1 VEQRVQDLLSRMSLD
16 EKVGQLNQ
24 RLFGWECYRREGD
37 RIELTDKLAAEA
49 KHWHGIGAIYGLL
62 RADPWSGMTWQT
74 GIVPDKRVEVLNR
87 VQALVLENS
96 RWKIPALF
104 STEAPHG
111 HMALGGTI
119 LPTAIGIGSTWDP
132 ELYREAAHAVAA
144 EVRLSGEHLALLSAL
159 DVARDPRWGRT
170 EECYGEDPT
179 LVAAMARAA
188 TLGTQGDRPGD
199 LAQPD
204 RAVAVLKCLAGQGGV
219 LGGHNG
225 SASNFGPR
233 ELREIHLPP
242 ARAGVAAGAL
252 GIMAAYNE
260 IDGVPCCGNP
270 DLLRTLL
277 RHDWGFSGLVMSDG
291 FALDNLRQQTGTIE
305 AAGILGL
312 MSGVDLGLWGD
323 AFRTLGDSVRAGRL
337 DEREID
343 RAAAHVLRVKFE
355 LGLFEHPFVDDHP
368 AALAA
373 AQARAREANLKLARE
388 SLVLLRNVGGV
399 LPLKKGLK
407 RIAVIGPNA
416 DNIYAQLGDYTPP
429 QRDGDCTTVLA
440 GLRALVGPQTEVVY
454 APGCPHRR
462 EDASGI
468 PAAVSLAQSADAV
481 VVVVGGSSNRYA
493 GAKYAVTG
501 AADVDDSSREMDCG
515 EGVDVASL
523 DLGGELRSLVQAL
536 QATGVPLVV
545 VLIQGRPYSIP
556 WMAEHCPAILCAWYP
571 GQEGGRAIAEALLG
585 EVNPS
590 GRLPISIPR
599 SSGQLPVCYDYK
611 IKGDAAYYD
620 MKGTPL
626 WSFGHGLSY
635 TTFALSNLRLSTPT
649 STAAELNAGGGVTVT
664 VEVANTGDRP
674 GTETVQVYL
683 HGIESSITRRVREL
697 KQFAR
702 VALEAGESRTVTFRL
717 GREELAIWGPDMKF
731 AVGPG
736 LNEILVQGGAC
747 GPLSANLRVE

>member
-1 VEQRVQDLLSRMSLD
+1 
-16 EKVGQLNQ
+16 
-24 RLFGWECYRREGD
+24 
-37 RIELTDKLAAEA
+37 
-49 KHWHGIGAIYGLL
+49 
-62 RADPWSGMTWQT
+62 
-74 GIVPDKRVEVLNR
+74 
-87 VQALVLENS
+87 
-96 RWKIPALF
+96 
-104 STEAPHG
+104 
-111 HMALGGTI
+111 
-119 LPTAIGIGSTWDP
+119 
-132 ELYREAAHAVAA
+132 
-144 EVRLSGEHLALLSAL
+144 
-159 DVARDPRWGRT
+159 
-170 EECYGEDPT
+170 
-179 LVAAMARAA
+179 
-188 TLGTQGDRPGD
+188 LGTQGDRPGD

-343 RAAAHVLRVKFE
+343 RAAARVLRVKFA

-373 AQARAREANLKLARE
+373 ARARAREANLKLARE

-468 PAAVSLAQSADAV
+468 PAAVALAQSADAV

-523 DLGGELRSLVQAL
+523 DLGGEQRALVQAL

-620 MKGTPL
+620 MKGAPL

-635 TTFALSNLRLSTPT
+635 TSFALSNLRLSTPT
-649 STAAELNAGGGVTVT
+649 STAAELNAGGSVTVT
-664 VEVANTGDRP
+664 VEVANTGDRR

-702 VALEAGESRTVTFRL
+702 VALEAGKSRTVTFRL